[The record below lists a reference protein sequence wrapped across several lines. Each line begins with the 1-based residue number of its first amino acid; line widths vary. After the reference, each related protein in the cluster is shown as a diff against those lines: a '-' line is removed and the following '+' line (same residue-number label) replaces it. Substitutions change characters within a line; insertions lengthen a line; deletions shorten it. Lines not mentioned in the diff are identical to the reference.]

1 MIIEE
6 RKKKPYLHLGFN
18 RQEIE
23 SYIDFPITIWQ
34 DTLYNS
40 ESYNLAN
47 LDIRAGD
54 AVVDNFNFNK
64 IELSF
69 PTTGIK
75 TVFIELER
83 DTEMQSNQLTIQ
95 INNITWGA
103 KDIFLNNED
112 LTFSAI

>member
-23 SYIDFPITIWQ
+23 TYIDFPITIWQ

-40 ESYNLAN
+40 ESYTLEN
-47 LDIRAGD
+47 LDISAGD

-69 PTTGIK
+69 PTTGTK
-75 TVFIELER
+75 TVFIEVER
-83 DTEMQSNQLTIQ
+83 DSEMQSNHITIDV
-95 INNITWGA
+95 I
-103 KDIFLNNED
+103 
-112 LTFSAI
+112 

>member
-6 RKKKPYLHLGFN
+6 RKKQPYLHLGFN

-23 SYIDFPITIWQ
+23 VSVDEVFIIWQ

-47 LDIRAGD
+47 MDIRAGD

-69 PTTGIK
+69 PTTGTK
-75 TVFIELER
+75 PVFIEVER
-83 DTEMQSNQLTIQ
+83 DSEMQSNQLTIDV
-95 INNITWGA
+95 I
-103 KDIFLNNED
+103 
-112 LTFSAI
+112 

>member
-6 RKKKPYLHLGFN
+6 RKKQPYLHLGFN

-23 SYIDFPITIWQ
+23 VSVDEVFIIWQ

-47 LDIRAGD
+47 MDIRAGD

-69 PTTGIK
+69 PTTGTK
-75 TVFIELER
+75 TVFIEVER
-83 DTEMQSNQLTIQ
+83 DSEMQSNQLTIDV
-95 INNITWGA
+95 I
-103 KDIFLNNED
+103 
-112 LTFSAI
+112 

>member
-6 RKKKPYLHLGFN
+6 RKKQPYLHLGFN

-23 SYIDFPITIWQ
+23 TYIDFPITIWQ

-40 ESYNLAN
+40 ESYNLEN
-47 LDIRAGD
+47 LDISAGD

-69 PTTGIK
+69 PTTGTK
-75 TVFIELER
+75 TVFIEVER
-83 DTEMQSNQLTIQ
+83 DSEMQSNRLTIH
-95 INNITWGA
+95 INNITWGTT
-103 KDIFLNNED
+103 DIFLGNTD
-112 LTFSAI
+112 LTFNNL

>member
-1 MIIEE
+1 MIIEQ
-6 RKKKPYLHLGFN
+6 RKKQPFLHLGFN

-34 DTLYNS
+34 ETLYNS

-47 LDIRAGD
+47 MDIRAGD

-69 PTTGIK
+69 PTTGAK

-83 DTEMQSNQLTIQ
+83 DTEMQSNQITIQ
-95 INNITWGA
+95 INNITFGVT
-103 KDIFLNNED
+103 DIFLGNTE
-112 LTFSAI
+112 LTFNNL

>member
-6 RKKKPYLHLGFN
+6 KKKKPYLHLGFN

-23 SYIDFPITIWQ
+23 ISVDEVFVIWQ

-40 ESYNLAN
+40 ESYTLEN
-47 LDIRAGD
+47 LDISAGD

-69 PTTGIK
+69 PTTGTK
-75 TVFIELER
+75 TVFIEVER
-83 DTEMQSNQLTIQ
+83 DSEMQSNHITIDV
-95 INNITWGA
+95 I
-103 KDIFLNNED
+103 
-112 LTFSAI
+112 